1 MSHPWRATLAAVL
14 AVVGLLAAATAVV
27 IAHDPPTPSNAS
39 LPITA
44 RSLPAQ
50 VSGRTGTPA
59 YPFSAAAIGG
69 RHVQLAD
76 YAGRPL
82 VITFFASWCA
92 PCAKDAPTLRSI
104 AARYGHRVG
113 FLAVAAGDT
122 QRPAE
127 TFARRYGW
135 SWPVVVDTNY
145 QLTREF
151 HIFGTPMTV
160 VVNPRGRIATVFAGA
175 VKVGQLT
182 SALNRL
188 VA

>member
-1 MSHPWRATLAAVL
+1 MSRTWGAALAALV
-14 AVVGLLAAATAVV
+14 AVVVLMGVATAVV
-27 IAHDPPTPSNAS
+27 LAHAPPSPGNAS

-44 RSLPAQ
+44 RSIAAK
-50 VSGRTGTPA
+50 VSGHTGAPA

-69 RHVQLAD
+69 RQVRLAD

-92 PCAKDAPTLRSI
+92 PCAKDAPTLRSV

-127 TFARRYGW
+127 AFARRYGW
-135 SWPVVVDTNY
+135 TWPVVVDSNY
-145 QLTREF
+145 QLTRDF

-160 VVNPRGRIATVFAGA
+160 VVNGRGRIATVFAGA
-175 VKVGQLT
+175 VKAGQLT
-182 SALNRL
+182 TALNRL